1 MTIAGDERLLVAS
14 KSMASSSK
22 SDTRGTAPR
31 SSAPR
36 ASNRTSPGRKSW
48 SRPTIIGVGAAL
60 GLWATAAIATVH
72 MFTSGPSSTSAVR
85 FESARLAPVPV
96 ARTDRKSGRQATVAA
111 NLVNF
116 AAMEEARARLAAA
129 IENTDDIGLLML
141 PASMELASV
150 EKSDRLDLVGFDYAS
165 NPQALDGLR
174 RNLAAAVAERTALQL
189 AAVTEA
195 ERRSNA
201 AKGAVDP
208 VVTASIAPA
217 PPASVTAAAGPA
229 LAYAVAMPVKDVVPM
244 GADPRE
250 QPFVELLSEP
260 AANDHEELPDGGPMP
275 TAKPGKPSM
284 APVKPAVRREKPA
297 TVELAYAKPGN
308 PLVMDD
314 EEDRPSLFSRK
325 PKLPGRGVAV
335 YDIAAGIVHMPNG
348 EKLEAH
354 SGRAQMRDDPRFA
367 HIKNRGPTPPNV
379 YSLRMREA
387 RFHGV
392 EAIRMTP
399 VGDAKMYGRDGFLTH
414 TYLLRTR
421 GDSSGCV
428 VFEEYSRFLNAFKRG
443 EVRTLIVVPRMAELP
458 KYVAMM

>member
-1 MTIAGDERLLVAS
+1 
-14 KSMASSSK
+14 MASSGK
-22 SDTRGTAPR
+22 SDTRGIAPR

-36 ASNRTSPGRKSW
+36 ASSRTSPGRKSW

-72 MFTSGPSSTSAVR
+72 MFTSGPSSTSTIR
-85 FESARLAPVPV
+85 LESARIAPVPV
-96 ARTDRKSGRQATVAA
+96 ARTDRKSGRQATVEA
-111 NLVNF
+111 NAINF

-129 IENTDDIGLLML
+129 IEDTDDVGLLML

-150 EKSDRLDLVGFDYAS
+150 DKSDRLDLIGFNYAS

-174 RNLAAAVAERTALQL
+174 RDLAAAVAERMALQL
-189 AAVTEA
+189 AAAAEA
-195 ERRSNA
+195 EKQKTA
-201 AKGAVDP
+201 QGTDP
-208 VVTASIAPA
+208 VMTASIAPVSA
-217 PPASVTAAAGPA
+217 TAATDPA
-229 LAYAVAMPVKDVVPM
+229 LAYAAAMPAKEVVPM
-244 GADPRE
+244 GVDPRE

-260 AANDHEELPDGGPMP
+260 AINDHEELPDGGPMP
-275 TAKPGKPSM
+275 TAKPGKPAVSP
-284 APVKPAVRREKPA
+284 AKPAGRRLKPA

-335 YDIAAGIVHMPNG
+335 YDISAGIVHMPNG

-354 SGRAQMRDDPRFA
+354 SGRAQMRDDPRFV
-367 HIKNRGPTPPNV
+367 HMKNRGPTPPNV

-387 RFHGV
+387 RFHGI

-428 VFEEYSRFLNAFKRG
+428 VFEDYNRFLNAFKRG
-443 EVRTLIVVPRMAELP
+443 EVKTLIVVPRMTELP

>member
-1 MTIAGDERLLVAS
+1 MTTAGDERLLVAS

-22 SDTRGTAPR
+22 SVSRGIASR
-31 SSAPR
+31 MNAPR
-36 ASNRTSPGRKSW
+36 ASNRKSPGPKAW
-48 SRPTIIGVGAAL
+48 ATPTTIGVGVAL
-60 GLWATAAIATVH
+60 GLWATVAIATVQ
-72 MFTSGPSSTSAVR
+72 MFSSGTSSTSAIR
-85 FESARLAPVPV
+85 AESARLLPVPA
-96 ARTDRKSGRQATVAA
+96 ARADRKSAKQADAEA
-111 NLVNF
+111 NRINF

-129 IENTDDIGLLML
+129 IEDSDDAGILML
-141 PASMELASV
+141 PASMALAPV
-150 EKSDRLDLVGFDYAS
+150 DKSDRLELAGFNYRD

-174 RNLAAAVAERTALQL
+174 QELATAVAARTALKLAAAS
-189 AAVTEA
+189 EA
-195 ERRSNA
+195 EKRNA
-201 AKGAVDP
+201 AQMTDP
-208 VVTASIAPA
+208 VVTASVAPNA
-217 PPASVTAAAGPA
+217 ASASEAA
-229 LAYAVAMPVKDVVPM
+229 LAYAAPMPARDVVPL

-250 QPFVELLSEP
+250 EPFVELLSEP
-260 AANDHEELPDGGPMP
+260 AEADHEELPDGGPMP
-275 TAKPGKPSM
+275 TAKPGRPAV
-284 APVKPAVRREKPA
+284 APAKPAVLREKPA
-297 TVELAYAKPGN
+297 TVELAYAKPSN

-335 YDIAAGIVHMPNG
+335 YDISAGIVHMPNG

-354 SGRAQMRDDPRFA
+354 SGRAHMRDDPRFV

-387 RFHGV
+387 RFHGI

-428 VFEEYSRFLNAFKRG
+428 VFEDYNRFLKAFKRG
-443 EVRTLIVVPRMAELP
+443 DVKTLIVVPRMAELP